1 MGLFAG
7 MLGCRLGLVSGL
19 DRRIVAGINAGFGA
33 GLGGVTHLGALVL
46 HVLHG
51 GTGTDVGRSRG
62 GSIEFGANLCLGR
75 RFGFVSGMGRRIN
88 AGLGVGLGGVP
99 HFGALALHVLHGG
112 AGRSE
117 ENTSELQSL
126 MR

>member
-1 MGLFAG
+1 MGLLAG
-7 MLGCRLGLVSGL
+7 ILGCRLGLVSGL

-51 GTGTDVGRSRG
+51 GTGIDVGRSRG

-75 RFGFVSGMGRRIN
+75 RFGFV
-88 AGLGVGLGGVP
+88 
-99 HFGALALHVLHGG
+99 
-112 AGRSE
+112 RSE
-117 ENTSELQSL
+117 EHTSELQSL
-126 MR
+126 MRLSYAVFCL